1 MVFTLSKFCRDI
13 EKFKCK
19 KMLADISNQRTQK
32 YFFPKLSKIEDF
44 LKYQVYYLWSLP
56 SNSSS
61 RYSSISWIFVL
72 YLTLYA
78 FWKILLRLQNF
89 PAHSYGNGISE
100 WRHWR
105 VKNRQ
110 MSAEPSVTKVHEI
123 SFEIRYFLLSGHF
136 SSRFWDTSQSR
147 NSK

>member
-1 MVFTLSKFCRDI
+1 MKSI
-13 EKFKCK
+13 
-19 KMLADISNQRTQK
+19 
-32 YFFPKLSKIEDF
+32 
-44 LKYQVYYLWSLP
+44 YLWSLP

-147 NSK
+147 NSKYTALKKGAWSTLNNIARFLKLKKIEKPFF